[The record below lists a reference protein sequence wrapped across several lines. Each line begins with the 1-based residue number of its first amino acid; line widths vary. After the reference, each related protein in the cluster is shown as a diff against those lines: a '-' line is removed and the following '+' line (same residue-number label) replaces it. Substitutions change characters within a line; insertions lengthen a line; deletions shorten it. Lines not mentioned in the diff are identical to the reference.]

1 MGVVSPVVRKCWLE
15 GVGAGLVQVTAA
27 ALGLGVEVVLAS
39 PEATIPFT
47 TILFLHPCPYRLSAP
62 CSVIVPEPLGTGCET
77 DAPFVAEQ
85 SDNTDSLLAVQGH
98 KLHPQHPCTS

>member
-1 MGVVSPVVRKCWLE
+1 MGVVSPFMRKCWLE

-27 ALGLGVEVVLAS
+27 ALGLGVEVVLAGHYS
-39 PEATIPFT
+39 IH
-47 TILFLHPCPYRLSAP
+47 ILLHPCPYRLS

-85 SDNTDSLLAVQGH
+85 SDNTDSLLAVQGR
-98 KLHPQHPCTS
+98 KFHPQHPCAS